1 MQNMN
6 NSLRSTMS
14 RRQLFEVGD
23 TQWMTGLE
31 KDKAEIIQK
40 TYDELQTTEQYKHFW
55 EEFDYYCSTDILSL
69 MVYTELL
76 VKNP

>member
-1 MQNMN
+1 MTIITN
-6 NSLRSTMS
+6 TMS
-14 RRQLFEVGD
+14 RRQLFEIGD
-23 TQWMTGLE
+23 PKWMTGLE
-31 KDKAEIIQK
+31 KYKAEIIQK
-40 TYDELQTTEQYKHFW
+40 TYDELQTTEQYNHFW